1 MVDVSIADGRVIF
14 EVLGL
19 HKLWALRSRIE
30 IPIDA
35 IKDVWHDPVKAK
47 GWWHNLRAPGTS
59 IPGVLSAGTYY
70 HDGKKIFWDVSDA
83 ERTIVVDL
91 DDEDYNQLIVEVAD
105 PKEAV
110 RVIEEAIAASQEK
123 RSSSQ

>member
-1 MVDVSIADGRVIF
+1 MVDVSIADDRVIF

-30 IPIDA
+30 IPIEN
-35 IKDVWHDPVKAK
+35 IKHVWHDPVIAK
-47 GWWHNLRAPGTS
+47 GWWHGLRAPGTS
-59 IPGVLSAGTYY
+59 IPGVMSAGTYY
-70 HDGKKIFWDVSDA
+70 HDGKKIFWDVSDV

-110 RVIEEAIAASQEK
+110 RIIEEALEK
-123 RSSSQ
+123 RHEK